1 MAITIGTNILAL
13 QLAKRIGEQTDL
25 VSTSVQRL
33 SSGLR
38 INTPADDPAGLILAT
53 GLKNQ
58 SRLAIVATR
67 NANDAISL
75 LSISDSALG
84 AIHNILTR
92 MAELASQSANGV
104 FSTFQRSPLQAEFL
118 ALASEIERIALTTRF
133 NGINLLS
140 SSRSITFQV
149 GFDSY
154 STSQLQVNTANGLLQ
169 GMNLAS
175 PGSSALNYQINGTT
189 IPDAQANA
197 ITALAAV
204 EAAMDQVSTQRGML
218 GASESRLSHAIDNLS
233 VAAENFA
240 AAADRI
246 TDVDV
251 AQETANLV
259 KHQILQNAAV
269 ALLSH
274 SNVTPQL
281 ALQLL
286 DLRK

>member
-1 MAITIGTNILAL
+1 MAITIGANILAL
-13 QLAKRIGEQTDL
+13 QLTKRIGEQTGL
-25 VSTSVQRL
+25 VNTSIQRL

-38 INTPADDPAGLILAT
+38 INTPADDPAGLAAAS

-58 SRLAIVATR
+58 ARLAIVATR
-67 NANDAISL
+67 NATDAISL
-75 LSISDSALG
+75 ISISDAALG
-84 AIHNILTR
+84 AIHSVLTR
-92 MAELASQSANGV
+92 MAELATQSANGIY
-104 FSTFQRSPLQAEFL
+104 STTQRSPMQAEFM
-118 ALASEIERIALTTRF
+118 ALGSEIERIALTTRF

-154 STSQLQVNTANGLLQ
+154 STSQLQVNTVNGLLQ

-175 PGSSALNYQINGTT
+175 PGSSALKHSVNGSTVG
-189 IPDAQANA
+189 DAQANA
-197 ITALAAV
+197 LTALAAV
-204 EAAMDQVSTQRGML
+204 EAAMDQVSAQRGAL
-218 GASESRLSHAIDNLS
+218 GACDSRLSHAIDNLS
-233 VAAENFA
+233 VASENFA

-269 ALLSH
+269 SLLSH
-274 SNVTPQL
+274 SNAMPQI

-286 DLRK
+286 DFRK